1 MEVKEQL
8 KLKELLFIMKQMP
21 KTIKLIFTLE
31 RSLFLKLIL
40 FSIITGILPIVS
52 LYISQEL
59 INSLVTIRK
68 DVSVVIS
75 IFLTYLGVSFCSELI
90 SQVSEYYNGK
100 FQLNI
105 GYKLNYKVM
114 KKSSNLAL
122 KDFENPEIYDKL
134 ERVTKEI
141 SYKPYQIIQAIITM
155 TTSFV
160 TLLSSIAFLM
170 SWNPKVSLLLLV
182 IPVISLFYFLKIG
195 QQEFFIHWKRAGQE
209 RKSWYISYIL
219 THDFSFKELKLYNL
233 KDYLLNKYWDIKKS
247 FIDQDTKILRKKTY
261 LNLIYEIAVQLV
273 GAVIIFIAIM
283 SAFAGKIMV
292 GNVMSYIRS
301 VSLVQSHS
309 QSIMTS
315 IYSIYN
321 SNLYMNQ
328 LYEFLELREEK
339 NQGHKKQIVE
349 PIHSVIFQ
357 NVSFIYPNQG
367 EQTLNHINVSL
378 NKGERIAIVG
388 PNGSGKSTFIKLLT
402 GLYEVQQGDIL
413 VNGVNIKEL
422 DMDSYMEQ
430 IAALFQDFMKYEM
443 TLKENIGFGQIDKL
457 HQTNKMHE
465 VLDIVKADFLKGHSS
480 YQFDTQ
486 LGLWFDDGRQL
497 SGGQWQKIALARAYF
512 REASLYILD
521 EPSSALDPIAEK
533 ETFDTFF
540 SLSKD
545 KIGIFISHRLVA
557 AKLAD
562 RIIVMDKGEIVGIGT
577 HEELL
582 KTCPL
587 YKKMDESENYMNPLE
602 EDGTKW
608 EEALYQG

>member
-1 MEVKEQL
+1 M
-8 KLKELLFIMKQMP
+8 
-21 KTIKLIFTLE
+21 
-31 RSLFLKLIL
+31 
-40 FSIITGILPIVS
+40 
-52 LYISQEL
+52 
-59 INSLVTIRK
+59 
-68 DVSVVIS
+68 
-75 IFLTYLGVSFCSELI
+75 
-90 SQVSEYYNGK
+90 
-100 FQLNI
+100 
-105 GYKLNYKVM
+105 
-114 KKSSNLAL
+114 
-122 KDFENPEIYDKL
+122 
-134 ERVTKEI
+134 
-141 SYKPYQIIQAIITM
+141 
-155 TTSFV
+155 
-160 TLLSSIAFLM
+160 
-170 SWNPKVSLLLLV
+170 
-182 IPVISLFYFLKIG
+182 
-195 QQEFFIHWKRAGQE
+195 
-209 RKSWYISYIL
+209 
-219 THDFSFKELKLYNL
+219 
-233 KDYLLNKYWDIKKS
+233 
-247 FIDQDTKILRKKTY
+247 
-261 LNLIYEIAVQLV
+261 QLV

-486 LGLWFDDGRQL
+486 LGLWFDEGRQL
-497 SGGQWQKIALARAYF
+497 SGGQWQKIALAG
-512 REASLYILD
+512 LILGKLLCIFWMSQVLRWIQLQKKK
-521 EPSSALDPIAEK
+521 PSIL
-533 ETFDTFF
+533 F
-540 SLSKD
+540 SVCQ
-545 KIGIFISHRLVA
+545 KI
-557 AKLAD
+557 K
-562 RIIVMDKGEIVGIGT
+562 
-577 HEELL
+577 
-582 KTCPL
+582 
-587 YKKMDESENYMNPLE
+587 
-602 EDGTKW
+602 
-608 EEALYQG
+608 

>member
-141 SYKPYQIIQAIITM
+141 SYKPYQIIQAIITI

-402 GLYEVQQGDIL
+402 GLYEVQQGDIF

-486 LGLWFDDGRQL
+486 LGLWFDEGRQL

-608 EEALYQG
+608 KEALYQG

>member
-486 LGLWFDDGRQL
+486 LGLWFDEGRQL

-608 EEALYQG
+608 KEALYQG

>member
-21 KTIKLIFTLE
+21 KTFKLIFTLE
-31 RSLFLKLIL
+31 RSLFLKLIA

-68 DVSVVIS
+68 DVSIVIT
-75 IFLTYLGVSFCSELI
+75 IFLTYLGVSFFSELI
-90 SQVSEYYNGK
+90 SQISEFYNGK

-195 QQEFFIHWKRAGQE
+195 QEEFFIHWKRAGKE

-247 FIDQDTKILRKKTY
+247 FIEQDTKILRKKTL

-301 VSLVQSHS
+301 VSLVQNHS

-328 LYEFLELREEK
+328 LYEFLELKEEK
-339 NQGHKKQIVE
+339 SQGHKKPIVE
-349 PIHSVIFQ
+349 PIHSVVFQ

-367 EQTLNHINVSL
+367 EQTLKHINVSL
-378 NKGERIAIVG
+378 HKGERVAIVG

-413 VNGVNIKEL
+413 INGINIKEL
-422 DMDSYMEQ
+422 DMDSYMNQ

-443 TLKENIGFGQIDKL
+443 TLKENIGFGQIDNL

-465 VLDIVKADFLKGHSS
+465 VLDIVRADFLKSHSS

-486 LGLWFDDGRQL
+486 LGLWFDEGRQL

-602 EDGTKW
+602 EEGSKW
-608 EEALYQG
+608 KEALYQG

>member
-1 MEVKEQL
+1 
-8 KLKELLFIMKQMP
+8 
-21 KTIKLIFTLE
+21 
-31 RSLFLKLIL
+31 LKLIL

-486 LGLWFDDGRQL
+486 LGLWFDEGRQL

>member
-1 MEVKEQL
+1 M
-8 KLKELLFIMKQMP
+8 
-21 KTIKLIFTLE
+21 
-31 RSLFLKLIL
+31 
-40 FSIITGILPIVS
+40 
-52 LYISQEL
+52 
-59 INSLVTIRK
+59 TIRK

-486 LGLWFDDGRQL
+486 LGLWFDEGRQL

>member
-195 QQEFFIHWKRAGQE
+195 QQEFFIHWKRAGKE

-486 LGLWFDDGRQL
+486 LGLWFDEGRQL

-608 EEALYQG
+608 KEALYQG

>member
-486 LGLWFDDGRQL
+486 LGLWFDEGRQL

-540 SLSKD
+540 SLSKY

>member
-378 NKGERIAIVG
+378 NKGERIAIVV

-486 LGLWFDDGRQL
+486 LGLWFDEGRQL

-540 SLSKD
+540 SLSKY

>member
-328 LYEFLELREEK
+328 LYEFLELKEEK

-486 LGLWFDDGRQL
+486 LGLWFDEGRQL

-545 KIGIFISHRLVA
+545 KIGIFISHQLVA

-608 EEALYQG
+608 KEALYQG

>member
-219 THDFSFKELKLYNL
+219 THDFSFKELKLYKL

-328 LYEFLELREEK
+328 LYEFLELKEEK

-486 LGLWFDDGRQL
+486 LGLWFDEGRQL

-608 EEALYQG
+608 KEALYQG

>member
-170 SWNPKVSLLLLV
+170 SWNPKVSSLLLV

-328 LYEFLELREEK
+328 LYEFLELRVEK

-486 LGLWFDDGRQL
+486 LGLWFDEGRQL

-545 KIGIFISHRLVA
+545 KIGIFISHRLV
-557 AKLAD
+557 L
-562 RIIVMDKGEIVGIGT
+562 R
-577 HEELL
+577 
-582 KTCPL
+582 
-587 YKKMDESENYMNPLE
+587 
-602 EDGTKW
+602 
-608 EEALYQG
+608 

>member
-8 KLKELLFIMKQMP
+8 KLKESLFIMKQMP

-486 LGLWFDDGRQL
+486 LGLWFDEGRQL

-557 AKLAD
+557 
-562 RIIVMDKGEIVGIGT
+562 R
-577 HEELL
+577 
-582 KTCPL
+582 
-587 YKKMDESENYMNPLE
+587 
-602 EDGTKW
+602 
-608 EEALYQG
+608 

>member
-21 KTIKLIFTLE
+21 RTIKLIFTLE

-68 DVSVVIS
+68 DVSIVIT
-75 IFLTYLGVSFCSELI
+75 IFLTYLGVSFCAELI
-90 SQVSEYYNGK
+90 SQISEYYNGK

-114 KKSSNLAL
+114 KKSSNLGL

-195 QQEFFIHWKRAGQE
+195 QQEFFIHWKRAGKE

-247 FIDQDTKILRKKTY
+247 FIEQDTKILRKKTY

-273 GAVIIFIAIM
+273 GAVIIFVAIM

-301 VSLVQSHS
+301 VSLVQNHS

-328 LYEFLELREEK
+328 LYEFLELKEEK
-339 NQGHKKQIVE
+339 SQGHKKQIVE
-349 PIHSVIFQ
+349 PIHSVVFQ
-357 NVSFIYPNQG
+357 NVSFMYPNQG
-367 EQTLNHINVSL
+367 EQTLKHINISL
-378 NKGERIAIVG
+378 HKGERIAIVG

-413 VNGVNIKEL
+413 INGISIKEL
-422 DMDSYMEQ
+422 DMDSYMNQ

-443 TLKENIGFGQIDKL
+443 TLKENIGFGQVDKL

-465 VLDIVKADFLKGHSS
+465 VLDIVKADFLKSHSS

-486 LGLWFDDGRQL
+486 LGLWFEEGRQL

-540 SLSKD
+540 SLSKE

-602 EDGTKW
+602 EEGSKW
-608 EEALYQG
+608 KEALYQG

>member
-8 KLKELLFIMKQMP
+8 KLKEMLFIMKQMP

-59 INSLVTIRK
+59 INSLVSIQK
-68 DVSVVIS
+68 DISVVIT

-90 SQVSEYYNGK
+90 SQISEYYNGK

-105 GYKLNYKVM
+105 GYKLNYKIM

-182 IPVISLFYFLKIG
+182 IPIISLVYFLKIG

-233 KDYLLNKYWDIKKS
+233 KDYLLNKYWDIKKT
-247 FIDQDTKILRKKTY
+247 FIGQDTKILRKKTY

-301 VSLVQSHS
+301 VSLVQNHS

-328 LYEFLELREEK
+328 LYEFLELKEEK
-339 NQGHKKQIVE
+339 SEGHKKQIVE
-349 PIHSVIFQ
+349 PIDSVVFQ

-367 EQTLNHINVSL
+367 EQTLKHINVSL
-378 NKGERIAIVG
+378 HKGERVAIVG

-402 GLYEVQQGDIL
+402 GLYEVQKGDIL
-413 VNGVNIKEL
+413 VNGVDIKEL
-422 DMDSYMEQ
+422 DRDSYMEQ

-443 TLKENIGFGQIDKL
+443 TLKENIGFGQINKL

-465 VLDIVKADFLKGHSS
+465 VLDIVKADFLKVHSS
-480 YQFDTQ
+480 YQLDTQ
-486 LGLWFDDGRQL
+486 LGLWFDEGRQL

-512 REASLYILD
+512 REASMYILD
-521 EPSSALDPIAEK
+521 EPSAALDPIAEK
-533 ETFDTFF
+533 EIFDTFF

-562 RIIVMDKGEIVGIGT
+562 RIIVMDNGEIVGIGK

-602 EDGTKW
+602 EERSKW
-608 EEALYQG
+608 TEVQYQG

>member
-21 KTIKLIFTLE
+21 RTIKLIFTLE

-68 DVSVVIS
+68 DVSIVIT
-75 IFLTYLGVSFCSELI
+75 IFLTYLGVSFCAELI
-90 SQVSEYYNGK
+90 SQISEYYNGK

-114 KKSSNLAL
+114 KKSSNLGL

-195 QQEFFIHWKRAGQE
+195 QQEFFIHWKRAGKE

-247 FIDQDTKILRKKTY
+247 FIEQDTKILRKKTY

-273 GAVIIFIAIM
+273 GAVIIFVAIM

-301 VSLVQSHS
+301 VSLVQNHS

-328 LYEFLELREEK
+328 LYEFLELKEEK
-339 NQGHKKQIVE
+339 SQGHKKQIVE
-349 PIHSVIFQ
+349 PIHSVVFQ
-357 NVSFIYPNQG
+357 NVSFMYPNQG
-367 EQTLNHINVSL
+367 EQTLRHINVSL
-378 NKGERIAIVG
+378 HKGERIAIVG

-413 VNGVNIKEL
+413 INGISIKEL
-422 DMDSYMEQ
+422 DMDSYMNQ

-443 TLKENIGFGQIDKL
+443 TLKENIGFGQVDKL

-465 VLDIVKADFLKGHSS
+465 VLDIVKADFLKSHSS

-486 LGLWFDDGRQL
+486 LGLWFEEGRQL

-540 SLSKD
+540 SLSKE

-602 EDGTKW
+602 EEGSKW
-608 EEALYQG
+608 KEALYQG

>member
-486 LGLWFDDGRQL
+486 LGLWFDEGRQL

-540 SLSKD
+540 SLTKD

>member
-170 SWNPKVSLLLLV
+170 SWSPKVSLLLLV

-486 LGLWFDDGRQL
+486 LGLWFDEGRQL

>member
-21 KTIKLIFTLE
+21 RTIKLIFTLE

-68 DVSVVIS
+68 DVSIVIT
-75 IFLTYLGVSFCSELI
+75 IFLTYLGVSFCAELI
-90 SQVSEYYNGK
+90 SQISEYYNGK

-114 KKSSNLAL
+114 KKSSNLGL

-195 QQEFFIHWKRAGQE
+195 QQEFFIHWKRAGKE

-247 FIDQDTKILRKKTY
+247 FIEQDTKILRKKTY

-273 GAVIIFIAIM
+273 GAVIIFVAIM

-301 VSLVQSHS
+301 VSLVQNHS

-328 LYEFLELREEK
+328 LYEFLELKEEK
-339 NQGHKKQIVE
+339 SQGHKKQIVE
-349 PIHSVIFQ
+349 PIHSVVFQ
-357 NVSFIYPNQG
+357 NVSFMYPNQG
-367 EQTLNHINVSL
+367 EQTLKHIHISL
-378 NKGERIAIVG
+378 HKGERIAIVG

-413 VNGVNIKEL
+413 INGISIKEL
-422 DMDSYMEQ
+422 DMDSYMNQ

-443 TLKENIGFGQIDKL
+443 TLKENIGFGQVDKL

-465 VLDIVKADFLKGHSS
+465 VLDIVKADFLKSHSS

-486 LGLWFDDGRQL
+486 LGLWFEEGRQL

-540 SLSKD
+540 SLSKE

-562 RIIVMDKGEIVGIGT
+562 RIIVMDKGEIVGTGT

-602 EDGTKW
+602 EEGSKW
-608 EEALYQG
+608 KEALYQG

>member
-357 NVSFIYPNQG
+357 NVSFIYPNQE

-486 LGLWFDDGRQL
+486 LGLWFDEGRQL

>member
-1 MEVKEQL
+1 M
-8 KLKELLFIMKQMP
+8 
-21 KTIKLIFTLE
+21 
-31 RSLFLKLIL
+31 
-40 FSIITGILPIVS
+40 
-52 LYISQEL
+52 
-59 INSLVTIRK
+59 
-68 DVSVVIS
+68 
-75 IFLTYLGVSFCSELI
+75 
-90 SQVSEYYNGK
+90 
-100 FQLNI
+100 
-105 GYKLNYKVM
+105 
-114 KKSSNLAL
+114 
-122 KDFENPEIYDKL
+122 
-134 ERVTKEI
+134 
-141 SYKPYQIIQAIITM
+141 
-155 TTSFV
+155 
-160 TLLSSIAFLM
+160 
-170 SWNPKVSLLLLV
+170 V

-486 LGLWFDDGRQL
+486 LGLWFDEGRQL

>member
-21 KTIKLIFTLE
+21 KTFKLIFTLE
-31 RSLFLKLIL
+31 RALFIKLIV

-59 INSLVTIRK
+59 INSLVTIQK
-68 DVSVVIS
+68 DVSIVIS
-75 IFLTYLGVSFCSELI
+75 IFLTYLGVSFFSELI
-90 SQVSEYYNGK
+90 SQISEYYNGK

-155 TTSFV
+155 TTSCV

-233 KDYLLNKYWDIKKS
+233 KDYLLNKYWDIKKT
-247 FIDQDTKILRKKTY
+247 FIGQDTKILRKKTY

-301 VSLVQSHS
+301 VSLVQNHS

-328 LYEFLELREEK
+328 LYEFLELKEEK
-339 NQGHKKQIVE
+339 SEGHKKQIVE
-349 PIHSVIFQ
+349 PIDSVVFQ

-367 EQTLNHINVSL
+367 EQTLKHINVSL
-378 NKGERIAIVG
+378 HKGERVAIVG

-413 VNGVNIKEL
+413 INGINIKEL
-422 DMDSYMEQ
+422 DMDSYMNQ

-443 TLKENIGFGQIDKL
+443 TLKENIGFGQIDQL

-465 VLDIVKADFLKGHSS
+465 VLDIVKVDFLKSHSS

-486 LGLWFDDGRQL
+486 LGLWFDEGRQL

-512 REASLYILD
+512 REASMYILD
-521 EPSSALDPIAEK
+521 EPSAALDPIAEK
-533 ETFDTFF
+533 EIFDTFF

-562 RIIVMDKGEIVGIGT
+562 RIIVMDNGEIVGIGK

-602 EDGTKW
+602 EERSKW
-608 EEALYQG
+608 TEVQYQG

>member
-122 KDFENPEIYDKL
+122 KDFENPEIYDK
-134 ERVTKEI
+134 TKEI

-170 SWNPKVSLLLLV
+170 SWNPKVSLLFLV

-219 THDFSFKELKLYNL
+219 THDFSFN
-233 KDYLLNKYWDIKKS
+233 
-247 FIDQDTKILRKKTY
+247 
-261 LNLIYEIAVQLV
+261 
-273 GAVIIFIAIM
+273 
-283 SAFAGKIMV
+283 
-292 GNVMSYIRS
+292 
-301 VSLVQSHS
+301 
-309 QSIMTS
+309 
-315 IYSIYN
+315 
-321 SNLYMNQ
+321 
-328 LYEFLELREEK
+328 
-339 NQGHKKQIVE
+339 
-349 PIHSVIFQ
+349 
-357 NVSFIYPNQG
+357 
-367 EQTLNHINVSL
+367 
-378 NKGERIAIVG
+378 
-388 PNGSGKSTFIKLLT
+388 
-402 GLYEVQQGDIL
+402 
-413 VNGVNIKEL
+413 
-422 DMDSYMEQ
+422 
-430 IAALFQDFMKYEM
+430 
-443 TLKENIGFGQIDKL
+443 
-457 HQTNKMHE
+457 
-465 VLDIVKADFLKGHSS
+465 
-480 YQFDTQ
+480 
-486 LGLWFDDGRQL
+486 
-497 SGGQWQKIALARAYF
+497 
-512 REASLYILD
+512 
-521 EPSSALDPIAEK
+521 
-533 ETFDTFF
+533 
-540 SLSKD
+540 
-545 KIGIFISHRLVA
+545 
-557 AKLAD
+557 
-562 RIIVMDKGEIVGIGT
+562 
-577 HEELL
+577 
-582 KTCPL
+582 
-587 YKKMDESENYMNPLE
+587 
-602 EDGTKW
+602 
-608 EEALYQG
+608 

>member
-486 LGLWFDDGRQL
+486 LGLWFDEGRQL

-562 RIIVMDKGEIVGIGT
+562 RIIVMDKGKIVGIGT

-608 EEALYQG
+608 KEALYQG

>member
-8 KLKELLFIMKQMP
+8 KIKELLFIMKQMP

-486 LGLWFDDGRQL
+486 LGLWFDEGRQL

-608 EEALYQG
+608 KEALYQG

>member
-457 HQTNKMHE
+457 HKTNKMHE

-486 LGLWFDDGRQL
+486 LGLWFDEGRQL
-497 SGGQWQKIALARAYF
+497 SGGQWQKIALARTYF

>member
-328 LYEFLELREEK
+328 LYEFLELKEEK

-486 LGLWFDDGRQL
+486 LGLWFDEGRQL

-608 EEALYQG
+608 KEALYQG

>member
-328 LYEFLELREEK
+328 LYEFLELKEEK

-486 LGLWFDDGRQL
+486 LGLWFDEGRQL

>member
-328 LYEFLELREEK
+328 LYEFLELKEEK

-457 HQTNKMHE
+457 HQTNKMHQ

-480 YQFDTQ
+480 YQLDTQ
-486 LGLWFDDGRQL
+486 LGLWFDEGRQL

>member
-68 DVSVVIS
+68 DVSIVIT
-75 IFLTYLGVSFCSELI
+75 IFLTYLGVSFCAELI
-90 SQVSEYYNGK
+90 SQISEYYNGK

-114 KKSSNLAL
+114 KKSSNLGL

-195 QQEFFIHWKRAGQE
+195 QQEFFIHWKRAGKE

-247 FIDQDTKILRKKTY
+247 FIEQDTKILRKKTY

-273 GAVIIFIAIM
+273 GAVIIFVAIM

-301 VSLVQSHS
+301 VSLVQNHS

-328 LYEFLELREEK
+328 LYEFLELKEEK
-339 NQGHKKQIVE
+339 SQGHKKQIVE
-349 PIHSVIFQ
+349 PIHSVVFQ
-357 NVSFIYPNQG
+357 NVSFMYPNQG
-367 EQTLNHINVSL
+367 EQTLKHINISL
-378 NKGERIAIVG
+378 HKGERIAIVG

-413 VNGVNIKEL
+413 INGISIKEL
-422 DMDSYMEQ
+422 DMDSYMNQ

-443 TLKENIGFGQIDKL
+443 TLKENIGFGQVDKL

-465 VLDIVKADFLKGHSS
+465 VLDIVKADFLKSHSS

-486 LGLWFDDGRQL
+486 LGLWFEEGRQL

-540 SLSKD
+540 SLSKE

-602 EDGTKW
+602 EEGSKW
-608 EEALYQG
+608 KEALYQG

>member
-90 SQVSEYYNGK
+90 SQISEYYNGK

-328 LYEFLELREEK
+328 LYEFLELKEEK

-480 YQFDTQ
+480 YQFNTQ
-486 LGLWFDDGRQL
+486 LGLWFDEGRQL

-562 RIIVMDKGEIVGIGT
+562 RIIVMDKGGIVGIGT

>member
-233 KDYLLNKYWDIKKS
+233 KDYLLNKYWVIKKS

-486 LGLWFDDGRQL
+486 LGLWFDEGRQL

>member
-68 DVSVVIS
+68 DVSIVIT
-75 IFLTYLGVSFCSELI
+75 IFLTYLGVSFCAELI
-90 SQVSEYYNGK
+90 SQISEYYNGK

-114 KKSSNLAL
+114 KKSSNLGL

-195 QQEFFIHWKRAGQE
+195 QQEFFIHWKRAGKE

-247 FIDQDTKILRKKTY
+247 FIEQDTKILRKKTY

-273 GAVIIFIAIM
+273 GAVIIFVAIM

-301 VSLVQSHS
+301 VSLVQNHS

-328 LYEFLELREEK
+328 LYEFLELKEEK
-339 NQGHKKQIVE
+339 SQGHKKQIVE
-349 PIHSVIFQ
+349 PIHSVVFQ
-357 NVSFIYPNQG
+357 NVSFMYPNQG
-367 EQTLNHINVSL
+367 EQTLRHINVSL
-378 NKGERIAIVG
+378 HKGERIAIVG

-413 VNGVNIKEL
+413 INGISIKEL
-422 DMDSYMEQ
+422 DMDSYMNQ

-443 TLKENIGFGQIDKL
+443 TLKENIGFGQVDKL

-465 VLDIVKADFLKGHSS
+465 VLDIVKADFLKSHSS

-486 LGLWFDDGRQL
+486 LGLWFEEGRQL

-540 SLSKD
+540 SLSKE

-602 EDGTKW
+602 EEGSKW
-608 EEALYQG
+608 KEALYQG

>member
-21 KTIKLIFTLE
+21 RTIKLIFTLE

-68 DVSVVIS
+68 DVSIVIT
-75 IFLTYLGVSFCSELI
+75 IFLTYLGVSFCAELI
-90 SQVSEYYNGK
+90 SQISEYYNGK

-114 KKSSNLAL
+114 KKSSNLGL

-195 QQEFFIHWKRAGQE
+195 QQEFFIHWKRAGKE

-247 FIDQDTKILRKKTY
+247 FIEQDTKILRKKTY

-273 GAVIIFIAIM
+273 GAVIIFVAIM

-301 VSLVQSHS
+301 VSLVQNHS

-328 LYEFLELREEK
+328 LYEFLELKEEK
-339 NQGHKKQIVE
+339 SQGHKKQIVE
-349 PIHSVIFQ
+349 PIHSVVFQ
-357 NVSFIYPNQG
+357 NVSFMYPNQG
-367 EQTLNHINVSL
+367 EQTLKHINVSL
-378 NKGERIAIVG
+378 HKGERIAIVG

-413 VNGVNIKEL
+413 INGISIKEL
-422 DMDSYMEQ
+422 DMDSYMNQ

-443 TLKENIGFGQIDKL
+443 TLKENIGFGQVDKL

-465 VLDIVKADFLKGHSS
+465 VLDIVKADFLKSHSS

-486 LGLWFDDGRQL
+486 LGLWFEEGRQL

-540 SLSKD
+540 SLSKE

-602 EDGTKW
+602 EEGSKW
-608 EEALYQG
+608 KEALYQG

>member
-8 KLKELLFIMKQMP
+8 KLKEPLFIMKQMP

-486 LGLWFDDGRQL
+486 LGLWFDEGRQL

-545 KIGIFISHRLVA
+545 KIGIFISHRLVV

>member
-328 LYEFLELREEK
+328 LYEFLELRVEK

-486 LGLWFDDGRQL
+486 LGLWFDEGRQL

>member
-195 QQEFFIHWKRAGQE
+195 QQEFFIHWRRAGQE

-486 LGLWFDDGRQL
+486 LGLWFDEGRQL

>member
-402 GLYEVQQGDIL
+402 GLYEVQQGDIF

-486 LGLWFDDGRQL
+486 LGLWFDEGRQL

-608 EEALYQG
+608 KEALYQG